1 MKRHSE
7 TTAESLERLANT
19 IRERTKKA
27 RLDPSTVSLLEQE
40 IALTLEQLERSKEV
54 HQEQLTRIIR
64 AETYVDTDLI
74 KLDSYHLRLFVHRHK
89 VRDNL
94 KTKLLK
100 LDMERRSLI
109 TLHEHHVTKF
119 QSSLLTLLQQ
129 HSRLAPQNGHPKARS
144 KT

>member
-1 MKRHSE
+1 MKTDCE
-7 TTAESLERLANT
+7 TIIESLEKLADT

-27 RLDPSTVSLLEQE
+27 RLDPSTTSLLEQE
-40 IALTLEQLERSKEV
+40 IALTLEQLERSNEL

-64 AETYVDTDLI
+64 SETYVDTDLI

-109 TLHEHHVTKF
+109 TSHEHQVTKL

-129 HSRLAPQNGHPKARS
+129 HSRLAPKNGHPKASS